1 MRVHCKSFVP
11 NNTFYGKYL
20 IRHFLCKSVDIFS
33 EIWTSVVLRAQAVM
47 VELDV
52 GSVRKQ
58 ERLLQ
63 LQLLLLLLPHHRV
76 HVCRTVKRK
85 KKAKGKSFLFKDL
98 TELKYCI
105 VSVTVSVA
113 RHNTPTKIPLTPTKK
128 KIMKNKITK

>member
-52 GSVRKQ
+52 RKQ

-63 LQLLLLLLPHHRV
+63 RV
-76 HVCRTVKRK
+76 KVNKVVIVAIVASSRARVPNREKKKKSKRK
-85 KKAKGKSFLFKDL
+85 IFSFQR
-98 TELKYCI
+98 
-105 VSVTVSVA
+105 SN
-113 RHNTPTKIPLTPTKK
+113 RTKVLYR
-128 KIMKNKITK
+128 

>member
-1 MRVHCKSFVP
+1 VP

-33 EIWTSVVLRAQAVM
+33 EIWASVVLRAQAVM

-52 GSVRKQ
+52 RKQ

-63 LQLLLLLLPHHRV
+63 RV
-76 HVCRTVKRK
+76 KVNKVVIVAIVASSRAREPNREKK

-98 TELKYCI
+98 SELKYCI
-105 VSVTVSVA
+105 VSVTVSIA
-113 RHNTPTKIPLTPTKK
+113 RYNTPTKIPLTPTKK
-128 KIMKNKITK
+128 MRNKITNQKTNVLCV